1 MSALQDVARGESGF
15 FSFWRRQQPKRPLK
29 DSELSAWVC
38 RVLMRA
44 IAAKASVSVRYR
56 PATAQTAEAF
66 SLVPTELFARGND
79 AYVEGM
85 VYPTWEIRELRV
97 ERIFDARIERLS
109 QPEEPR
115 AWGEVRELRPRRAGA
130 LDPGQYA
137 AREDGARRD
146 AEGKRGGHRA
156 LTIAISLLIVAGG
169 VFGGFEFLRRFIGF

>member
-1 MSALQDVARGESGF
+1 MSALRDAAREERGF
-15 FSFWRRQQPKRPLK
+15 FSFLRREQPKRPLK

-44 IAAKASVSVRYR
+44 VAAKAAVNVRYR
-56 PATAQTAEAF
+56 PAAAKSAEAL
-66 SLVPTELFARGND
+66 SLVPTELFARGNEVF
-79 AYVEGM
+79 VEGM
-85 VYPTWEIRELRV
+85 VYPTWEIRELHV
-97 ERIFDARIERLS
+97 ERIFDARIERPN

-115 AWGEVRELRPRRAGA
+115 GRGEVRELRAGRAGA

-137 AREDGARRD
+137 AREAGD
-146 AEGKRGGHRA
+146 ERGGHRA